1 MGTDGAP
8 IEIIQFAEFQCPYCG
23 KVGDT
28 MEQLL
33 AAYPGKLKIVYRDF
47 PLGFHD
53 RAIPA
58 AIAANCAGE
67 QDKYWDMHGVLMAN
81 QTKLSDSDL
90 AGFAQGI
97 GVDMDKWTA
106 CLSNPAQE
114 AEVGNS
120 ERREGHLADDRR
132 RHRQTT
138 PPVITLPPWIGL
150 QRHPPNV
157 ASDHAVCSLE
167 VQRVHSLR
175 HE

>member
-1 MGTDGAP
+1 
-8 IEIIQFAEFQCPYCG
+8 
-23 KVGDT
+23 

-67 QDKYWDMHGVLMAN
+67 QDKYWDMHGVLMEN

-90 AGFAQGI
+90 AGFAQGV

-114 AEVGNS
+114 AEVKKGYGRCICCRCDWNACPLHQWS
-120 ERREGHLADDRR
+120 APVWCGTTRPVQVH
-132 RHRQTT
+132 HRQ
-138 PPVITLPPWIGL
+138 G
-150 QRHPPNV
+150 
-157 ASDHAVCSLE
+157 SLLLSNAKPST
-167 VQRVHSLR
+167 RI
-175 HE
+175 